1 MRAHIYNKV
10 DEERTRQLLDRFMQG
25 ATTLDEEQWLAD
37 QLRDC
42 NREEWSVYR
51 EMFAWFEQGMTDSK
65 APEKHSKVRQL
76 ARWWRQIAAVA
87 ILVVVAG
94 IGWEIAT
101 KSQLTGQNIAP
112 AKHIEPKAVP
122 TEPKESNVAG
132 GLEQQTVKTAIMASS
147 GRKQQSITPNRNLP
161 TSTVMTATGSD
172 SPTID
177 LQEEGRIL
185 AEVLTEQVSE
195 REELRRELRNNFV
208 ETVFTRLP
216 DEGDALQL
224 VMDES
229 GDYQIVP
236 PPSPVE
242 L

>member
-1 MRAHIYNKV
+1 MRTHIYNKV
-10 DEERTRQLLDRFMQG
+10 DEERMRQLLDRFMQG

-65 APEKHSKVRQL
+65 APEKHPKVRQL

-94 IGWEIAT
+94 IT
-101 KSQLTGQNIAP
+101 P
-112 AKHIEPKAVP
+112 EPQ
-122 TEPKESNVAG
+122 ESNVAG

-177 LQEEGRIL
+177 LQEERRIL

>member
-25 ATTLDEEQWLAD
+25 ATTLEEEQWLAD
-37 QLRDC
+37 QLRYC
-42 NREEWSVYR
+42 NGEEWSVYR

-65 APEKHSKVRQL
+65 APEKHPKVRQL

-161 TSTVMTATGSD
+161 TSTVMTA
-172 SPTID
+172 
-177 LQEEGRIL
+177 
-185 AEVLTEQVSE
+185 QVSE

>member
-1 MRAHIYNKV
+1 MRTHIYNKV
-10 DEERTRQLLDRFMQG
+10 DEERMRQLLDRFMQG

-65 APEKHSKVRQL
+65 APEKHPKVRLL

-94 IGWEIAT
+94 IGWGIAT

-112 AKHIEPKAVP
+112 AKHIEQKTVTP
-122 TEPKESNVAG
+122 EPQESNVAG

-177 LQEEGRIL
+177 LQEERRIL